1 MGFIHLVVALERL
14 EYKVELEWDGNVG
27 SEARVREFA
36 FSIDTNTDGGN
47 KGPNPAEMLLSAI
60 GGCLTVN
67 WGRLIRK
74 MRLDV
79 KALRIEVRGWR
90 GLDEP
95 QLKEIT
101 YRITVITGEDEKKIL
116 RAKELAEKYG
126 TVFNTVGAE
135 KIRGEVEIVRPG

>member
-1 MGFIHLVVALERL
+1 MEKL
-14 EYKVELEWDGNVG
+14 EYKAELQWDGNVG
-27 SEARVREFA
+27 SEARIREFA
-36 FSIDTNTDGGN
+36 FFIDTNTDGHN
-47 KGPNPAEMLLSAI
+47 MGPNPTEYLLAAI

-67 WGRLIRK
+67 WGRLIKK

-79 KALRIEVRGWR
+79 KEFKVEVRGWR

-101 YRITVITGEDEKKIL
+101 YKITIVTDGDKRRIL

-135 KIRGEVEIVRPG
+135 KIKGEVEIVRDIE